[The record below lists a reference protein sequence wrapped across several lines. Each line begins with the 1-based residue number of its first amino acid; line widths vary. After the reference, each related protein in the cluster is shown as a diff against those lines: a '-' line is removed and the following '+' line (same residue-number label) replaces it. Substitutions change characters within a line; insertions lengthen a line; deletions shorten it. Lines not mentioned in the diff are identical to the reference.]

1 MSTNK
6 YDSPVALGHPAPAPA
21 EPKAIEGTHSV
32 SALDLMADR
41 DAEFR
46 SARRAA
52 KPEQRAAT
60 LSDEDMALF
69 AATVDEFEDVGE
81 TTTDYSKLIEWVN
94 RGLLECTR
102 FEVSGAGNVLL
113 AANNVDKRNE

>member
-21 EPKAIEGTHSV
+21 KPKGEQEESLAFSYSHKLLQERMG
-32 SALDLMADR
+32 L
-41 DAEFR
+41 
-46 SARRAA
+46 
-52 KPEQRAAT
+52 PEQRAAT

-113 AANNVDKRNE
+113 AAHNVDKRND